1 MEMSENNKKKHNLFS
16 WTCWVGNKKDIFLV
30 LNSKKS
36 VENQTP
42 TEFKLIIIANNSHAH
57 PLPLMYE
64 LSDRPP
70 LFKSRLMLV
79 NERIM

>member
-1 MEMSENNKKKHNLFS
+1 MSENNKKTQF
-16 WTCWVGNKKDIFLV
+16 IFMNMLGGKQERYIPQV
-30 LNSKKS
+30 LNSKRS

-42 TEFKLIIIANNSHAH
+42 TEFKLIFIANNSHAH

-70 LFKSRLMLV
+70 LFISLFMLV
-79 NERIM
+79 NIRIM